1 MEIGMTLLDVVN
13 GVIFV
18 MGAVAAYCISSSNR
32 KTKFIG
38 FLVASLSEP
47 FWLYATLKTG
57 NWGIFL
63 LSLWYLG
70 CNIRG
75 VINHK
80 GNV

>member
-1 MEIGMTLLDVVN
+1 MTLLDAVN
-13 GVIFV
+13 GVILL
-18 MGAVAAYCISSSNR
+18 MGAVSAYCISSSNR

-38 FLVASLSEP
+38 FLVAALSEP

-57 NWGIFL
+57 DWGIFL

-75 VINHK
+75 VINHR
-80 GNV
+80 GND